1 MSDTTAIVSACLIMM
16 SLYTTFHLGI
26 ECERERARKAR
37 RRRFEEED
45 NSPK

>member
-1 MSDTTAIVSACLIMM
+1 MSDTTAIISACLILM

-37 RRRFEEED
+37 RRRYNEED
-45 NSPK
+45 TE

>member
-1 MSDTTAIVSACLIMM
+1 MSDTTAIVSACLVMM

-37 RRRFEEED
+37 RRRFEEDQE
-45 NSPK
+45 